1 MDKISV
7 NRPYDC
13 YCGQDIAFEYVGTYI
28 REHEKDGGMKDRKIL
43 VVSDRN
49 VGGYFYSM
57 FEEQFLKE
65 EIRPYLVII
74 DATDMY
80 KNLSSVAEVIK
91 SLVDFSL
98 SDGDWVIALGG
109 GGVIDIASFACGV
122 YNSELKLILVPTTLN
137 AMAEGAISEKALL
150 NSGSHKSVLCAKS
163 NVKVVFAD
171 PYFLKYVPVKVKTN
185 GYAAVIRYAVLADPS
200 LLKELL
206 NDNDLRPFLTRV
218 YETRTKIEKKNP
230 HLLTMGQEV
239 AGAIESYFRFMNYS
253 EGETLALSIY
263 AAVPVSYREAMK
275 VLYNKLGLPYE
286 LKGVSSRMILKNLEE
301 RFRLQGDCRF
311 EIADLAEDGKS
322 WKIRRVTA
330 DEAYKI
336 MEKRIGVIC
345 AE

>member
-28 REHEKDGGMKDRKIL
+28 KERVADDGMKDRKIL

-49 VGGYFYSM
+49 VGGYFYSR

-65 EIRPYLVII
+65 DNRPYLVIV

-80 KNLSSVAEVIK
+80 KNLSSVSEVIK

-109 GGVIDIASFACGV
+109 GGVIDITSFACSI
-122 YNSELKLILVPTTLN
+122 YNAGLKLILVPTTLN
-137 AMAEGAISEKALL
+137 AMAEGAISENALL
-150 NSGSHKSVLCAKS
+150 NSGSHKNVLVAKS
-163 NVKVVFAD
+163 NVQVVFAD
-171 PYFLKYVPVKVKTN
+171 PYFLGYVPEKVKTN
-185 GYAAVIRYAVLADPS
+185 GYAAVIRYAVLADPT

-206 NDNDLRPFLTRV
+206 DTKDLRAFLTRV

-253 EGETLALSIY
+253 EGEALALSIY
-263 AAVPVSYREAMK
+263 AAVPASYREALK

-286 LKGVSSRMILKNLEE
+286 LKGVSSKMILKNLEE
-301 RFRLQGDCRF
+301 YFCLHYDKRF
-311 EIADLAEDGKS
+311 EVADLAEDGKS
-322 WKIRRVTA
+322 WKIRRLTA
-330 DEAYKI
+330 EEAYKI
-336 MEKRIGVIC
+336 MEKRTGVIC